1 MVHGT
6 KNAKNIIITPAISY
20 IFISE
25 KAEKVSVHDRKN
37 SDQAKIHPNIKFI
50 IILVTNEKKSFSNTF
65 IFIIFP
71 LFVKYRFVEMIS

>member
-50 IILVTNEKKSFSNTF
+50 IIYKVIKRITF
-65 IFIIFP
+65 
-71 LFVKYRFVEMIS
+71 M